1 MRSPDTLFSFGRSL
15 TCCLALGLAFCLPGL
30 VLSAQRPPN
39 VVVIMTDDQGYGDFG
54 FTGNPTIMTPHLD
67 AMAARSGQMRQF
79 YVSPVCAPTRACLM
93 TGRYNYRTRCIDTYI
108 GRAMMDP
115 SEVTMAEVFGEAGYA
130 TGIFGKWHLGDN
142 YPMRPMDQGFRHSLV
157 HRGGG
162 IGQPSDPLG
171 AEGAYTDP
179 VLMKNGQPTQYYG
192 YCTDIYFSGALDFI
206 DDSVAQEQPFM
217 VYLPMNCPHG
227 PFDDVPKALYEMY
240 RRRDLSNER
249 FSESE
254 GHALPKDTE
263 RSLDKRARIFAMIT
277 NVDENIGRL
286 FSRLELLEQWDNTI
300 VVFLV
305 DNGPN
310 GRRYVA
316 GMRGSKA
323 SVYEGGIRSPLLFHW
338 PERVSAGTESTRIA
352 AHYDLLPTLMEACE
366 ISDDR
371 VDLDGVSFLPG
382 LLGKSEADSDRFLV
396 IQAHRGDEPQRYHNF
411 MLRDQEWKLLHASGF
426 GGESYEGKPQFELYH
441 LASDPLEERN
451 VLAANEDVFRRL
463 KSNYDRWFDDVSSTR
478 PRNFAPPLIYLGDEH
493 ENPVVLTRQD
503 WRHTKGRPW
512 AANSFGHWEIDVRSP
527 GNYDFT
533 VVPKGTLLRGQV
545 TVRIGTQEWS
555 QDAGDGRERLT
566 IPVTLTQLGPTQISA
581 SFGNQGETWGP
592 HQLLVLKRD

>member
-1 MRSPDTLFSFGRSL
+1 MQFVETIIRSARSL
-15 TCCLALGLAFCLPGL
+15 SCWLLLGFAFCLSGL
-30 VLSAQRPPN
+30 VMSEQRPPN
-39 VVVIMTDDQGYGDFG
+39 VVVVMTDDQGYGDFG

-67 AMAARSGQMRQF
+67 AMAERSGQMRQF

-115 SEVTMAEVFGEAGYA
+115 DEVTMAEVFGEAGYA

-142 YPMRPMDQGFRHSLV
+142 YPMRPMDQGFRRSVV

-179 VLMKNGQPTQYYG
+179 ILMRDGQPTQYYG
-192 YCTDIYFSGALDFI
+192 YCTDIYFNAALDFI
-206 DDSVAQEQPFM
+206 DESVAHAQPFM

-227 PFDDVPKALYEMY
+227 PFNDVPKALYEMY
-240 RRRDLSNER
+240 RRRDLSNEQ
-249 FSESE
+249 FSGVG
-254 GHALPKDTE
+254 GHPLPKDTKQ
-263 RSLDKRARIFAMIT
+263 SLDKRARIFAMIT

-286 FSRLELLEQWDNTI
+286 FARLELLEQIENTI

-323 SVYEGGIRSPLLFHW
+323 SVYEGGVRSPLLFHW
-338 PERVSAGTESTRIA
+338 PERVSAGTTSNRIA
-352 AHYDLLPTLMEACE
+352 AHYDLLPTLMEACD
-366 ISDDR
+366 ISDSR
-371 VDLDGVSFLPG
+371 ADLDGVSFLPALTG
-382 LLGKSEADSDRFLV
+382 ASAAESDRFLV

-426 GGESYEGKPQFELYH
+426 GRESFEGRARFELYH
-441 LASDPLEERN
+441 LASDPLEEHN
-451 VLAANEDVFRRL
+451 VLAANEDVFRQL
-463 KSNYDRWFDDVSSTR
+463 KSKYDSWFDDVSSTR
-478 PRNFAPPLIYLGDEH
+478 PQNFAPPRIYLGDEH
-493 ENPVVLTRQD
+493 EYAYNYAHNDWFQYLAEIGIVGFALIAIVIICAYNLNKNMGVKNPISSWIWCTIL
-503 WRHTKGRPW
+503 
-512 AANSFGHWEIDVRSP
+512 
-527 GNYDFT
+527 
-533 VVPKGTLLRGQV
+533 TLLAYAFIEFPCRTPAV
-545 TVRIGTQEWS
+545 STHLVILTAVATKYSVLENKW
-555 QDAGDGRERLT
+555 RL
-566 IPVTLTQLGPTQISA
+566 
-581 SFGNQGETWGP
+581 SFKKGNRSVG
-592 HQLLVLKRD
+592 

>member
-1 MRSPDTLFSFGRSL
+1 MQFVETIIRSARSL
-15 TCCLALGLAFCLPGL
+15 SCWLLLGFAFCLSGL
-30 VLSAQRPPN
+30 VMSEQRPPN
-39 VVVIMTDDQGYGDFG
+39 VVVVMTDDQGYGDFG

-67 AMAARSGQMRQF
+67 AMAERSGQMRQF

-115 SEVTMAEVFGEAGYA
+115 DEVTMAEVFGEAGYA

-142 YPMRPMDQGFRHSLV
+142 YPMRPMDQGFRRSVV

-179 VLMKNGQPTQYYG
+179 ILMRDGQPTQYYG
-192 YCTDIYFSGALDFI
+192 YCTDIYFNAALDFI
-206 DDSVAQEQPFM
+206 DESVAHAQPFM

-227 PFDDVPKALYEMY
+227 PFNDVPKALYEMY
-240 RRRDLSNER
+240 RRRDLSNEQ
-249 FSESE
+249 FSGVG
-254 GHALPKDTE
+254 GHPLPKDTKQ
-263 RSLDKRARIFAMIT
+263 SLDKRARIFAMIT

-286 FSRLELLEQWDNTI
+286 FARLELLEQIENTI

-323 SVYEGGIRSPLLFHW
+323 SVYEGGVRSPLLFHW
-338 PERVSAGTESTRIA
+338 PERVSAGTTSNRIA
-352 AHYDLLPTLMEACE
+352 AHYDLLPTLMEACD
-366 ISDDR
+366 ISDSR
-371 VDLDGVSFLPG
+371 ADLDGVSFLPALTG
-382 LLGKSEADSDRFLV
+382 ASAAESDRFLV

-426 GGESYEGKPQFELYH
+426 GRESFEGRARFELYH
-441 LASDPLEERN
+441 LASDPLEEHN
-451 VLAANEDVFRRL
+451 VLAANEDVFRQL
-463 KSNYDRWFDDVSSTR
+463 KSKYDSWFDDVSSTR
-478 PRNFAPPLIYLGDEH
+478 PQNFAPPRIYLGDEH

-503 WRHTKGRPW
+503 WRHTRGRPW
-512 AANSFGHWEIDVRSP
+512 ADDSFGHWEIDVRRR
-527 GNYDFT
+527 GTYDVT
-533 VVPKGTLLRGQV
+533 VVPKGALLRGQV
-545 TVRIGTQEWS
+545 TVRVGTQEWS
-555 QDAGDGRERLT
+555 QNAGDGSERLT
-566 IPVTLTQLGPTQISA
+566 IPVSLTELGATRISA
-581 SFGNQGETWGP
+581 SFSNEGETWGP